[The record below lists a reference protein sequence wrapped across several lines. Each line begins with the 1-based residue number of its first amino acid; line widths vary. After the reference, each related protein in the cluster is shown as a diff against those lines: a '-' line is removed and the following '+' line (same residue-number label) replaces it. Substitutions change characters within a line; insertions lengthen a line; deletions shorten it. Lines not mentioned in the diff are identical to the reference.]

1 MPPRCACIDVGANT
15 TRLLV
20 ADVPPGQAPRTVH
33 NEHVSLSLRP
43 RADGNLGP
51 AMGRALAGVVQRQ
64 LEAAR
69 DHGAVAVRIVATGP
83 LRAARDRDHVLEGL
97 GAPVEVLTGEEE
109 ARLAFAGATAGLRLD
124 GAVGV
129 VDAGGA
135 STELAVGTC
144 AGGAAWT
151 ASVPVGSGVLLR
163 AHVDADPP
171 EPDELDALMRA
182 ARRAFQGLLPPR
194 PQHVLAVGGA
204 AGSLKALCGE
214 VLDEP
219 ALDRAL
225 ATLCSGTCSDVA
237 ARTGLRAERVALLPA
252 ALALLAAAFEV
263 LGGPARLVEG
273 GLREGVVSELA
284 RALSGR

>member
-1 MPPRCACIDVGANT
+1 MPHRCACIDVGANT

-20 ADVPPGQAPRTVH
+20 ADVDLGRRPRTVH
-33 NEHVSLSLRP
+33 EEHVSLSLRP

-51 AMGRALAGVVQRQ
+51 AVGRALAGVIDRQ

-69 DHGAVAVRIVATGP
+69 TQGAEAVRIVATGP
-83 LRAARDRDHVLEGL
+83 LRAARDRDHVLL
-97 GAPVEVLTGEEE
+97 SIAAPVEVLTGEEE
-109 ARLAFAGATAGLRLD
+109 ARLAFAGATAGLQLD
-124 GAVGV
+124 GVVGV

-144 AGGAAWT
+144 AGGADWT
-151 ASVPVGSGVLLR
+151 VSVPVGSGVLSR
-163 AHVDADPP
+163 AHVAGDPP
-171 EPDELDALMRA
+171 SPGELDALADA
-182 ARRAFQGLLPPR
+182 ARRAFAGLQPPLSEA
-194 PQHVLAVGGA
+194 VLAVGGA

-214 VLDEP
+214 LLDEA
-219 ALDRAL
+219 ALTRAR
-225 ATLCSGTCSDVA
+225 ATLAQGPCAEVA

-252 ALALLAAAFEV
+252 ALALLSAAFDV

-284 RALSGR
+284 RALH